1 MKRVILTIC
10 TIMTIFSIANNVYAD
25 SNTEKEVITKEY
37 TIKDFDKEKFYND
50 LNSEI
55 EENGKSYILKGV
67 IET

>member
-37 TIKDFDKEKFYND
+37 TIKDFDKEK
-50 LNSEI
+50 
-55 EENGKSYILKGV
+55 ILQRS
-67 IET
+67 